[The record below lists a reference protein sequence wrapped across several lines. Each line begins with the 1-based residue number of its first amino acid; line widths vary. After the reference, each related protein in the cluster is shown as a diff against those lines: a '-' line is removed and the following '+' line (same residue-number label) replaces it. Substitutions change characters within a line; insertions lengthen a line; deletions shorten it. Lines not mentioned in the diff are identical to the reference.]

1 MHLLERPD
9 LRHFWFFYKGE
20 QERKKRLK
28 APCGIRAHNLLF
40 CRSALVL
47 RAITATWYKKYH
59 LYQRHLA
66 IELPPLLS
74 RSGCRSSHK
83 KRLEHE
89 FHFVSSKA
97 SFVKSRRQ
105 VIDYAI
111 DFRHGPH
118 KKYSEKVTTVFFFAV
133 KRDFLLNR
141 FGLNKVFC
149 DKVFRNGFKVRHRF
163 VEI

>member
-1 MHLLERPD
+1 M
-9 LRHFWFFYKGE
+9 
-20 QERKKRLK
+20 
-28 APCGIRAHNLLF
+28 
-40 CRSALVL
+40 
-47 RAITATWYKKYH
+47 
-59 LYQRHLA
+59 
-66 IELPPLLS
+66 ELPPLLS

-149 DKVFRNGFKVRHRF
+149 DKVSRNGFKVRHRF